1 VASIELD
8 QVTIEFPI
16 YNARGRSLTVELFR
30 RTVGG
35 LIQSDTSSNVSV
47 VALRDISL
55 VLTDGDRLGLIGHNG
70 AGKTTLLRVLAGIY
84 EPLFGRARI
93 NGTVASLTDITMGM
107 DFEATGY
114 ENIVQRGV
122 FLGLQAKEM
131 RRMIPEIE
139 AFTELGE
146 FLSLPLRTYSSG
158 MLLRLAFAVTTA
170 VVPEILIMDELI
182 GAGDAAFIVK
192 ATARLNQMISS
203 SNILVISSHDVETIR
218 RLCNKA
224 ALMQS
229 GRLIRIGP
237 VDEVISAYLGGD
249 LQTPNAPPLPS
260 EDVTQDL
267 DDVPGSVVKLS
278 EPQPEGVD
286 ELRGF
291 SLPEASGRWTDGKE
305 ASIGLALESPA
316 TSALKLTA
324 RVAAFVIP
332 QHSKQAVDIL
342 VNGNQIG
349 RWEFHFGE
357 QIAERQIVIPHP
369 VANGARK
376 LLITFLL
383 PDAVVPADLKFN
395 SDARMLGISVAQI
408 RVSAST
414 E

>member
-1 VASIELD
+1 MASIELD

-35 LIQSDTSSNVSV
+35 LIQSDKSSNVSV

-55 VLTDGDRLGLIGHNG
+55 TLTNGDRLGLIGHNG

-203 SNILVISSHDVETIR
+203 SHILVISSHDVETIR

-342 VNGNQIG
+342 VNGNQVG

-357 QIAERQIVIPHP
+357 QIAERQIVIPHS

-383 PDAVVPADLKFN
+383 PDAAVPADLKFS
-395 SDARMLGISVAQI
+395 SDARMLGINVAQI

>member
-203 SNILVISSHDVETIR
+203 SHILVISSHDVETIR

-229 GRLIRIGP
+229 GRLVRIGP
-237 VDEVISAYLGGD
+237 VDEVVSAYLGGD

-332 QHSKQAVDIL
+332 EHSKQAVDIL
-342 VNGNQIG
+342 VNGNQVG

-357 QIAERQIVIPHP
+357 QIAERHIVIPHS